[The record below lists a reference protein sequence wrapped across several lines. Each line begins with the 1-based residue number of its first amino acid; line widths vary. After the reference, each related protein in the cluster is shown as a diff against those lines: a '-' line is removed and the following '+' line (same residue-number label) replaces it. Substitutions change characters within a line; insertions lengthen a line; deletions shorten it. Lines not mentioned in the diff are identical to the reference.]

1 MKGGLTVIIIIIFYN
16 NIIIGIRDLRKLLV
30 PALFL
35 AINLFAENGITLQE
49 AIQIIKSNNLEIRIA
64 ELNEAEA
71 KKDADIASG
80 YHWGKLDFTQN
91 FARSD
96 DAGNVFGFKLASRE
110 ATFGDFGFDEF
121 LGGFA
126 QVQNADQLIGALHDQ
141 DGANRLLATE
151 PEKLNDPD
159 ARSYFQ
165 SKVTYQIPLYAGG
178 KIVSY
183 TKIAKTVARLKN
195 LDKEKVVQEKIYEIR
210 KSFYDMALLNETI
223 KNLNVILNN
232 IKTLEKMVNELLTEG
247 YAKNTDKLEIEAK
260 KSNVKRLKAQME
272 ANKKLLYHYI
282 SFLLNQEVNE
292 ITTPEVA
299 VIQLPNVS
307 VDEVIQENLDVKKAK
322 TGLNIYNEM
331 ISVAKAGYL
340 PEVGAFAELQTADD
354 TFLGDASDHKS
365 YTVGVRLTWN
375 IYNGGI
381 DSANIEKSKV
391 QKMKMKRQIE
401 LAKKG
406 ISLQFRKIMTQ
417 IESYDAEIESLEK
430 EFGLANE
437 IYKTYEAKYQ
447 ENLVSIN
454 DVLIKQSYQIQKI
467 MELLRVKNLRNER
480 VFALEKLINKE
491 D

>member
-1 MKGGLTVIIIIIFYN
+1 
-16 NIIIGIRDLRKLLV
+16 
-30 PALFL
+30 
-35 AINLFAENGITLQE
+35 
-49 AIQIIKSNNLEIRIA
+49 
-64 ELNEAEA
+64 
-71 KKDADIASG
+71 
-80 YHWGKLDFTQN
+80 
-91 FARSD
+91 
-96 DAGNVFGFKLASRE
+96 
-110 ATFGDFGFDEF
+110 
-121 LGGFA
+121 
-126 QVQNADQLIGALHDQ
+126 
-141 DGANRLLATE
+141 
-151 PEKLNDPD
+151 
-159 ARSYFQ
+159 
-165 SKVTYQIPLYAGG
+165 
-178 KIVSY
+178 
-183 TKIAKTVARLKN
+183 
-195 LDKEKVVQEKIYEIR
+195 
-210 KSFYDMALLNETI
+210 MALLNETI

-406 ISLQFRKIMTQ
+406 ITLQFRKIMTQ